1 MVKNFFDQQIDNAKK
16 TYGNI
21 RKVVTGQGDEYTTG
35 CLLDCPYFK

>member
-1 MVKNFFDQQIDNAKK
+1 MVKNFFDQQIDTAKK

-21 RKVVTGQGDEYTTG
+21 VNGQGDEYTTG